1 MPEHY
6 YRQLS
11 DEYPADDDIIER
23 NSWRNK
29 GIVRQNQREDI
40 CAHQALA
47 SGSLV
52 SDAWR
57 EFVQYHTSRRFF
69 QEVIGLLGPEIN
81 TTYPLLE
88 RTIGKTLGDCATGIR
103 FDPERDHGEISLDC
117 QIGINTPV
125 TTKSSV
131 RRVHTDAVEELY
143 AMLLYFRREDDDFT
157 GGDLEIYRWKES
169 ARRRFV
175 GAGVEEKDAE
185 LVTTIKYEAN
195 TLIVFIN
202 SEISLHAVSDRGV
215 TARSRR
221 LVNIIGEVYRSVP
234 HGLFV
239 KRPKSRQS
247 PMVGA
252 VRSYLGAAR
261 QKIINL
267 CSVVVALVIG
277 DPSDVL
283 RSLNLLEQI
292 GMVAGF

>member
-1 MPEHY
+1 MIHSVLERVRKADICYYPYPHVVVRDCLPEHY

-11 DEYPADDDIIER
+11 DEYPSDDYIIEI
-23 NSWRNK
+23 NNWRNK
-29 GIVRQNQREDI
+29 GAVRQNQRDDV

-88 RTIGKTLGDCATGIR
+88 RTIGKGLGDCSTGIR
-103 FDPERDHGEISLDC
+103 FDPERDQGEISLDC

-131 RRVHTDAVEELY
+131 RRVHTDAIEELY

-169 ARRRFV
+169 AQRRFV
-175 GAGVEEKDAE
+175 GAEVEEKDAE

-195 TLIVFIN
+195 TLIIFIN
-202 SEISLHAVSDRGV
+202 SEIALHAVSDRSV

-239 KRPKSRQS
+239 KHQKPQKS
-247 PMVGA
+247 PMTRA
-252 VRSYLGAAR
+252 ARSFLGAAKQR
-261 QKIINL
+261 ITNF
-267 CSVVVALVIG
+267 A
-277 DPSDVL
+277 
-283 RSLNLLEQI
+283 N
-292 GMVAGF
+292 